1 MVNIQRTIIND
12 HIQFGEIKTMIDV
25 NEHFCFFFCFNYN
38 GLSKMFV
45 QFFFLLSICRAIDS
59 YGYEIVIVN
68 EWHINIS

>member
-45 QFFFLLSICRAIDS
+45 QFFLFFLFAEQL
-59 YGYEIVIVN
+59 IVMAMK
-68 EWHINIS
+68 